1 MSNLKIYCVTNK
13 RLDLLE
19 SYSYKFGWVGKDKVP
34 ENYIR
39 CDDKE
44 NIFFKE
50 KYYSELTFHYW
61 YWKNALN
68 LNDSNWVGFCQ
79 KRRYWVK
86 KESEKINLNKNN
98 FKNHLL
104 DEAPDEWSQY
114 DSIICNPV
122 NVNKVKKI
130 KMLKRGFR
138 TIIKKPEIFFNEKKQ
153 SLRFHFDMHHG
164 YGNLDKA
171 INLIDEKDKKE
182 FFEYVNNSV
191 SYNPHIMFIAKSET
205 LDKWFNVVFSW
216 LQRCESEFGF
226 DNLKGYDTQRL
237 YAYLAERYLS
247 YWFNKYTK
255 VLNWP
260 WSFFDPNEK

>member
-86 KESEKINLNKNN
+86 KESEKINLNNNN

-247 YWFNKYTK
+247 FWFNKYTK